1 MTFRADSRYFSQ
13 EKLWRPPVHEQV
25 AVADDL
31 IALIPEDVHTILDA
45 GCGNGAVTNRLVE
58 RWDVLG
64 CDLSASALRHVRAP
78 TLVVDLAAIP
88 LEDRAFDLVLASDV
102 IEHLPDSIY
111 HRALCE
117 IARVARRYVLIA
129 VPHEELLEAAEVAC
143 PECHHRYHAHLHQRS
158 YSVDDVQSL
167 LGADFGVR
175 AIQLSGERWTYSDAS
190 LLRARQFL
198 TGLDYPFE
206 DAVCP
211 QCGVRRGAVEHRP
224 AAHDVGRR
232 VDAAQ
237 AMLSVH
243 GYLPV
248 PNRSEVLVLFERG
261 YVTGQVSLVA
271 EPTAEATGLI
281 EVSRLACV
289 QDPITYPPN
298 PIRIESRHGDLI
310 VALPQCPQEIQ
321 VVRGAFEAV
330 EVYDFVRQRYVPAA
344 STGNGVGY
352 FQPIPFGPQGCLL
365 RFEGAAADLVFT
377 PVYGPAP
384 TREEVVA
391 LCLGDDPAD
400 ARRARRLV
408 EVLQLV
414 EEIEAKRERLEREL
428 YARDLAFAALQG
440 RADAANALANGLDVQ
455 RDSLDRMVS
464 WLQGEN
470 AGLLQRLDELHR
482 QLSQRKHEFKELALE
497 LKAKAIGIKESIAS
511 SKDQCVPQTVLVLS
525 HMYPRDY
532 HPSGGIFVH
541 EQVKALRASGIDAR
555 VLSGEPY
562 WINTL
567 NPVRIM
573 KAIRKWWRMGSYKW
587 EYHDGV
593 PLIRFPYIV
602 SSSFLPFQVHAFTYA
617 NGVSR
622 CLSRLYRAF
631 DFQLVH
637 AHTSYT
643 DGSAGAKVAVKYG
656 VPLVITEHTGPF
668 RTLTRT
674 SYLRR
679 KTQAAINSASRLIS
693 VSSSLLN
700 DIKSQVSMRDSG
712 RACVL
717 PNVVDTDFFRPAP
730 RKSDG
735 RVRVLWVGHFVA
747 IKRVDAL
754 VRAFSTAL
762 KIQPNLYL
770 KLVGSGELESDIR
783 QLVKSLAIDSY
794 VEFAGRSDRQGL
806 LAHYRECD
814 FLAISSKAETF
825 GVVAIEAMSCGRPVL
840 TTDCGGPAEIINHEC
855 LGLVVDKSAEALAQG
870 MLEMALRRADFDP
883 RLIRKVA
890 EQRYS
895 TGAVVTALKSIYS
908 NVLMERKR

>member
-1 MTFRADSRYFSQ
+1 MTSRADSRYFSQ

-45 GCGNGAVTNRLVE
+45 GCGNGVVTNRLAE

-111 HRALCE
+111 QRALAE

-129 VPHEELLEAAEVAC
+129 VPHEELLGASEVSC
-143 PECHHRYHAHLHQRS
+143 PGCHHRYHAHLHLRS
-158 YSVDDVQSL
+158 YSVDDVVGL

-198 TGLDYPFE
+198 AGLDYAFE

-211 QCGVRRGAVEHRP
+211 QCGVRRGAVEHKP
-224 AAHDVGRR
+224 ASLEVGRR
-232 VDAAQ
+232 IDAVQ
-237 AMLSVH
+237 AMLSLH
-243 GYLPV
+243 GYLPI

-261 YVTGQVSLVA
+261 HVTGQVPIVF
-271 EPTAEATGLI
+271 EPTAEVTGLI
-281 EVSRLACV
+281 EVNRLACV
-289 QDPITYPPN
+289 PDPITYPTN
-298 PIRIESRHGDLI
+298 PIRIESGLDDLI
-310 VALPQCPQEIQ
+310 VALPQCPQEVQ
-321 VVRGAFEAV
+321 VARGGFEAV

-344 STGNGVGY
+344 PTGHGGAC
-352 FQPIPFGPQGCLL
+352 FQPVPFGPHGCLL
-365 RFEGAAADLVFT
+365 RFEGASGDLAFT
-377 PVYGPAP
+377 PVYGPSP
-384 TREEVVA
+384 TREDVVA
-391 LCLGDDPAD
+391 LCLGDDPGD
-400 ARRARRLV
+400 ARRARHLV
-408 EVLQLV
+408 ETLQLV
-414 EEIEAKRERLEREL
+414 EEIETKRERLEQQF
-428 YARDLAFAALQG
+428 YARDLAFAELQG
-440 RADAANALANGLDVQ
+440 KADAANALANRLDAQ

-464 WLQGEN
+464 LLQREN
-470 AGLLQRLDELHR
+470 AGLLQRLDQVHS
-482 QLSQRKHEFKELALE
+482 QLTQREHEFDELALD
-497 LKAKAIGIKESIAS
+497 LKAKAIGVKESNAL
-511 SKDQCVPQTVLVLS
+511 SKDHCVPQAILVLS

-555 VLSGEPY
+555 VLSGDPY

-573 KAIRKWWRMGSYKW
+573 RAIRNWWRMGNYQW
-587 EYHDGV
+587 ECHDGV
-593 PLIRFPYIV
+593 PFIRFPYIV

-622 CLSRLYRAF
+622 CLSRLDRAF

-643 DGSAGAKVAVKYG
+643 DGSAGAKVAVKYD

-679 KTQAAINSASRLIS
+679 KTQASINSASRLIS
-693 VSSSLLN
+693 VSASLLN
-700 DIKSQVSMRDSG
+700 DIKSQVSIRDPD
-712 RACVL
+712 RTCVL
-717 PNVVDTDFFRPAP
+717 PNVVDTDVFRLEP
-730 RKSDG
+730 RESDG
-735 RVRVLWVGHFVA
+735 RVKVLWVGHFVE
-747 IKRVDAL
+747 IKRVNVL
-754 VRAFSTAL
+754 VRAFSAAL

-783 QLVKSLAIDSY
+783 QLVKSLAIDSH

-814 FLAISSKAETF
+814 FLVISSEAETF

-855 LGLVVDKSAEALAQG
+855 LGLVVDKSTEAMAQG
-870 MLEMALRRADFDP
+870 ILEMTLRRADFDP

-895 TGAVVTALKSIYS
+895 TDAVVTGLKSIYS
-908 NVLMERKR
+908 NVLRERKQ